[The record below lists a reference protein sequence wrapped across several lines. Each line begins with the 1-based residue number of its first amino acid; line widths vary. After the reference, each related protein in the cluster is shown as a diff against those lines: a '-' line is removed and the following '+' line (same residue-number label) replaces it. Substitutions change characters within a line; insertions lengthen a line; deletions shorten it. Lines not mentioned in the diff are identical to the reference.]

1 MGRVVRNVEEILSAV
16 VFLAMTGLGFANV
29 MVRYLTN
36 RSFAATEELL
46 INGLLI
52 LTLLG
57 AAIAAKRAQHL
68 SVTIIDQLLPGRLQL
83 VVHVVAT
90 ALGVLLLA
98 LAAWHTFELVQR
110 QLASG
115 VRSYALFIPAW
126 YYTVGLPV
134 GFLLVLIR
142 FVERA
147 VVDGVSLWRTGA
159 RYDG

>member
-1 MGRVVRNVEEILSAV
+1 MRLLWRNLEELLSAL

-68 SVTIIDQLLPGRLQL
+68 AVTVIDQILPGRLQL
-83 VVHVVAT
+83 AVHLVAT
-90 ALGVLLLA
+90 CLGVLLLV

-110 QLASG
+110 QIASG

-134 GFLLVLIR
+134 GFVLVLIR

-147 VVDGVSLWRTGA
+147 VVDGRALWQTGA
-159 RYDG
+159 RAHG